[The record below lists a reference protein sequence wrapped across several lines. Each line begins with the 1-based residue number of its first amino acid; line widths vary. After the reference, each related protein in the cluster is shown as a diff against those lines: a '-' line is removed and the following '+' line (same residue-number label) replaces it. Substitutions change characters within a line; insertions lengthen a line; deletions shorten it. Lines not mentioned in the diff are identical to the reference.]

1 MTVGVG
7 RRKLSPV
14 LLVLCIAGLLR
25 SATAALNTPTCPAVL
40 DAYTDGASSVPL
52 NGEQQHTFSTTGVI
66 QVRLDLTF
74 GSAIDTNQVFF
85 LFGAPTQCGGLI
97 GDVTTGGILRLA
109 VNCNHGGSDL
119 PLSSGT
125 GAVSPNTGYVIDY
138 VYNQVT
144 KLAEIYLDGV
154 QIASGTK
161 NWNEKVLDGY
171 ISVGDESH
179 TSTVNAF
186 QGTLHE
192 VSMYDCGGR
201 FTDKATLQSAVDW
214 CLLNVPSGC
223 AEISDYD
230 VSQVTD
236 MSELFRDCPTGDT
249 SCGGVTTSEFNADI
263 SAWDTSQ
270 VTDMG
275 NMFRG
280 AAAFNQDIGSWNT
293 GQVTNM
299 NSAFFAALAFNQPIG
314 NWDTSKLTAIN
325 HMFCQAEVFD
335 QDLNSWDTSQVWDM
349 TGAFKASS
357 AFNGKIGEWDT
368 SQVTNMN
375 SMFSHA
381 YQFNQPIGNWDVSK
395 VTAYRAMRFVFDNAR
410 AFAQDITMWQTPS
423 GTDSY
428 NMFTGATA
436 WLQIARRND
445 NTGSVSGPS
454 SAWVPKPCL
463 ADYRAQS
470 GWCVPCGG
478 GGIRAAGDDPSSGDT
493 MCAFP
498 DRAALKTA
506 VDACLSAVP
515 SGEACCS
522 TDPACT
528 DRSSTTY
535 RCGAAACTD
544 MPEWDVSLVTDM
556 SELFRN
562 CPTGESSCGG
572 VVTNTYEFN
581 QPIGSWNTAQV
592 TTMQAM
598 FTSAGAFNQDIGSW
612 NTAEVTTMQH
622 MFAGATAFNQD
633 IGSWNTGQVTN
644 MRAMFQHANAF
655 NQDIT
660 GWTVSSVS
668 DMAYMFWD
676 ATAFNQDITGWSAS
690 ISTVMFTDATAF
702 LNSYKR
708 IDGTTSTDG
717 PPSAWFSHGHQPS
730 CAPEFTSTSGYQ
742 VNALTGHSFDPAG
755 SIYMRADVTTSDA
768 WHSSGYAQTVAIWG
782 STSGSGGCRGWIS
795 DNRIGMDIQSNG
807 GGSDGGA
814 SVNLTTTS
822 LDPPVLN
829 RNTRYTLEFFYDMTR
844 NKVKLWVNGVEVS
857 PAGGIS
863 RNFYPSDGSLSI
875 GYSTHS
881 PTGAPYFGGN
891 SQTGTI
897 HEVSVYDCKPPP
909 EPFTDRAALKTA
921 VDSCITNGDTID
933 ATYCSTDPACTDR
946 SSTTYRCGAAACTDM
961 PDWDVSL
968 VTDMSELFKDKADF
982 NVNISA
988 WDTSQVTTMRQ
999 MFRLA
1004 STFNQDI
1011 GSWDTAQVTDMLQMF
1026 FSATVFNQDIGSWNT
1041 AQVTNM
1047 GKMFESATV
1056 FNQDIGSWNT
1066 AQVTNMRQMFRA
1078 AHAFNQ
1084 DIGSWDTAQVTDMLQ
1099 MFLFANVFNQDIGSW
1114 ITSEVTTMHEMF
1126 KGATAFYQDITGWS
1140 DAALT
1145 TSTDMFTD
1153 AGAWLNRL
1161 ERDGTTS
1168 TDGPI
1173 GEWVHKPCLV
1183 NERAQSGWCVP
1194 CGGGGIRPAGDDPSL
1209 GDTICAFPDTAA
1221 LKAAVD
1227 ACLSEVPSGEA
1238 CCSTDANCADPS
1250 SARCGSAGC
1259 VDMPEW
1265 DVSQVTDMS
1274 QLFRDKSQFNAD
1286 ISAWD
1291 TSQVTDMGYMFYGA
1305 AVFNGAVG
1313 TWDTSQVQS
1322 LSDMFRG
1329 AAAFNQDIGNWNTSQ
1344 VTNMASM
1351 FRSDALPRNAFNQD
1365 IGSWDTSKVTTFHRM
1380 FWYATVFNQDIGS
1393 WNTSQVK
1400 SLSGMFRDARAFN
1413 QDISS
1418 WDTSE
1423 VTVMLEVFYNAVKF
1437 NQDIGSWST
1446 SKVTDMRKMFGGAT
1460 DFYQDITGWS
1470 DASLTTEMFAGATA
1484 WLDRVQRGDGTG
1496 TSTDGPISEWVHKP
1510 CLADERA
1517 QSGWCVPCGGG
1528 GIRPAGDDPSLGD
1541 TICAFPDRAALKAAV
1556 VACLSAVPSGE
1567 ACCSTDASCADPS
1580 SARCGAAGCVDMPDW
1595 DVSLVTDTQG
1605 LFRDCPT
1612 GDSSCGGVVTNTS
1625 AFNADISAWDT
1636 SQVTDMG
1643 YMFYGAAVFNQP
1655 IGTWST
1661 SKVTNM
1667 QRMFT
1672 LARVFNQ
1679 DIGSW
1684 DTSQVTNMVQ
1694 TFKYA
1699 SAFDQ
1704 DIGSWITSE
1713 VGNMWEMF
1721 HNSYKFNQ
1729 DIGSWNTSKVT
1740 DMARMFHKAIAFN
1753 QDIGNWDTS
1762 KVTDMAG
1769 MFDEAR
1775 VFNQDISSWDTSEV
1789 TVMNT
1794 MFKGAAAFY
1803 QDITGWSTT
1812 SLTTS
1817 TGMFT
1822 GATAWLDRVQR
1833 GDGTGTSTHGP
1844 ISEWVHKPCLRDERA
1859 QSGWCVPC
1867 EPNFIHI
1874 EGYDPAVGDTT
1885 CDEMTCCQ
1893 AKMKRSGMIIKR
1905 KPKLTD

>member
-40 DAYTDGASSVPL
+40 DAYTGGASSVPL

-66 QVRLDLTF
+66 QVRLNLTF
-74 GSAIDTNQVFF
+74 GSDIDPNEVFF

-97 GDVTTGGILRLA
+97 GDVLSDGTLRFS
-109 VNCNHGGSDL
+109 VNCNHDGSDL
-119 PLSSGT
+119 FSGT
-125 GAVSPNTGYVIDY
+125 GAVSPNTRYVIDY

-171 ISVGDESH
+171 ISVGSESH

-249 SCGGVTTSEFNADI
+249 SCGGVVTNTSAFNADI

-293 GQVTNM
+293 SQVTNMAAMFHSAAAFNQDIGSWNTGQVTNM
-299 NSAFFAALAFNQPIG
+299 NAAFFAALAFNQPIG
-314 NWDTSKLTAIN
+314 NWDTSNLTAIN

-395 VTAYRAMRFVFDNAR
+395 VTADRAMRYVFDNAR

-454 SAWVPKPCL
+454 SAWVHKPCL
-463 ADYRAQS
+463 VNERVQS
-470 GWCVPCGG
+470 GWCVPCGMFSLN
-478 GGIRAAGDDPSSGDT
+478 AAGDDPAAGVDTVCDGDNQG
-493 MCAFP
+493 
-498 DRAALKTA
+498 LKDA
-506 VDACLSAVP
+506 VNACLSAVP

-522 TDPACT
+522 TDTNCADP
-528 DRSSTTY
+528 SSA
-535 RCGAAACTD
+535 RCGSAGCVD

-556 SELFRN
+556 LELFRH

-598 FTSAGAFNQDIGSW
+598 FHSAGAFNQDIGSW

-742 VNALTGHSFDPAG
+742 VDALTDHSFDPAG

-768 WHSSGYAQTVAIWG
+768 WHSSGWAQTVAIWG
-782 STSGSGGCRGWIS
+782 STSGCGGCRGWIS
-795 DNRIGMDIQSNG
+795 NNRIGMDIQCNG

-814 SVNLTTTS
+814 SVDLTDSS
-822 LDPPVLN
+822 LDPAVLN

-863 RNFYPSDGSLSI
+863 RNYYPSGGSLSI

-881 PTGAPYFGGN
+881 STGAPYFGGN
-891 SQTGTI
+891 TPTGTI

-921 VDSCITNGDTID
+921 VDSYNFTD

-988 WDTSQVTTMRQ
+988 WDTSQVTTMY
-999 MFRLA
+999 
-1004 STFNQDI
+1004 
-1011 GSWDTAQVTDMLQMF
+1011 
-1026 FSATVFNQDIGSWNT
+1026 
-1041 AQVTNM
+1041 
-1047 GKMFESATV
+1047 K
-1056 FNQDIGSWNT
+1056 
-1066 AQVTNMRQMFRA
+1066 
-1078 AHAFNQ
+1078 
-1084 DIGSWDTAQVTDMLQ
+1084 
-1099 MFLFANVFNQDIGSW
+1099 
-1114 ITSEVTTMHEMF
+1114 
-1126 KGATAFYQDITGWS
+1126 
-1140 DAALT
+1140 
-1145 TSTDMFTD
+1145 
-1153 AGAWLNRL
+1153 
-1161 ERDGTTS
+1161 
-1168 TDGPI
+1168 
-1173 GEWVHKPCLV
+1173 
-1183 NERAQSGWCVP
+1183 
-1194 CGGGGIRPAGDDPSL
+1194 
-1209 GDTICAFPDTAA
+1209 
-1221 LKAAVD
+1221 
-1227 ACLSEVPSGEA
+1227 
-1238 CCSTDANCADPS
+1238 
-1250 SARCGSAGC
+1250 
-1259 VDMPEW
+1259 
-1265 DVSQVTDMS
+1265 
-1274 QLFRDKSQFNAD
+1274 
-1286 ISAWD
+1286 
-1291 TSQVTDMGYMFYGA
+1291 MFYGA
-1305 AVFNGAVG
+1305 
-1313 TWDTSQVQS
+1313 
-1322 LSDMFRG
+1322 
-1329 AAAFNQDIGNWNTSQ
+1329 
-1344 VTNMASM
+1344 
-1351 FRSDALPRNAFNQD
+1351 
-1365 IGSWDTSKVTTFHRM
+1365 
-1380 FWYATVFNQDIGS
+1380 
-1393 WNTSQVK
+1393 
-1400 SLSGMFRDARAFN
+1400 
-1413 QDISS
+1413 
-1418 WDTSE
+1418 
-1423 VTVMLEVFYNAVKF
+1423 
-1437 NQDIGSWST
+1437 
-1446 SKVTDMRKMFGGAT
+1446 
-1460 DFYQDITGWS
+1460 
-1470 DASLTTEMFAGATA
+1470 TA
-1484 WLDRVQRGDGTG
+1484 
-1496 TSTDGPISEWVHKP
+1496 
-1510 CLADERA
+1510 
-1517 QSGWCVPCGGG
+1517 
-1528 GIRPAGDDPSLGD
+1528 
-1541 TICAFPDRAALKAAV
+1541 
-1556 VACLSAVPSGE
+1556 
-1567 ACCSTDASCADPS
+1567 
-1580 SARCGAAGCVDMPDW
+1580 
-1595 DVSLVTDTQG
+1595 
-1605 LFRDCPT
+1605 
-1612 GDSSCGGVVTNTS
+1612 
-1625 AFNADISAWDT
+1625 
-1636 SQVTDMG
+1636 
-1643 YMFYGAAVFNQP
+1643 FNQP

-1667 QRMFT
+1667 
-1672 LARVFNQ
+1672 AHVFQSAYVFDQ

-1684 DTSQVTNMVQ
+1684 DTSQVTSLHQ
-1694 TFKYA
+1694 
-1699 SAFDQ
+1699 
-1704 DIGSWITSE
+1704 
-1713 VGNMWEMF
+1713 MF
-1721 HNSYKFNQ
+1721 TEAISFNQ
-1729 DIGSWNTSKVT
+1729 DIGSW
-1740 DMARMFHKAIAFN
+1740 
-1753 QDIGNWDTS
+1753 DTS
-1762 KVTDMAG
+1762 KNRNLVPHVPKSLRLQSRYWQLG
-1769 MFDEAR
+1769 HLQGHGHGGHFQRSAR
-1775 VFNQDISSWDTSEV
+1775 VQPRYRQLGSVSEHTPRLNV
-1789 TVMNT
+1789 
-1794 MFKGAAAFY
+1794 
-1803 QDITGWSTT
+1803 
-1812 SLTTS
+1812 
-1817 TGMFT
+1817 
-1822 GATAWLDRVQR
+1822 
-1833 GDGTGTSTHGP
+1833 
-1844 ISEWVHKPCLRDERA
+1844 
-1859 QSGWCVPC
+1859 
-1867 EPNFIHI
+1867 
-1874 EGYDPAVGDTT
+1874 
-1885 CDEMTCCQ
+1885 
-1893 AKMKRSGMIIKR
+1893 
-1905 KPKLTD
+1905 

>member
-1 MTVGVG
+1 M
-7 RRKLSPV
+7 
-14 LLVLCIAGLLR
+14 
-25 SATAALNTPTCPAVL
+25 
-40 DAYTDGASSVPL
+40 
-52 NGEQQHTFSTTGVI
+52 
-66 QVRLDLTF
+66 
-74 GSAIDTNQVFF
+74 
-85 LFGAPTQCGGLI
+85 
-97 GDVTTGGILRLA
+97 
-109 VNCNHGGSDL
+109 
-119 PLSSGT
+119 
-125 GAVSPNTGYVIDY
+125 SPNTRYVIDY

-192 VSMYDCGGR
+192 VSMYDCMVPGHQPSCAPE
-201 FTDKATLQSAVDW
+201 FTST
-214 CLLNVPSGC
+214 SG
-223 AEISDYD
+223 Y
-230 VSQVTD
+230 QVNA
-236 MSELFRDCPTGDT
+236 LTGHSFDPAG
-249 SCGGVTTSEFNADI
+249 SIYMRADVTTSDAWHSSGSAQTVALWGSTSGCGGWRGWIENNRIGMDIQCNDNQSDGGASVDLTTTSLDPPVLNRNTRYTLEF
-263 SAWDTSQ
+263 
-270 VTDMG
+270 
-275 NMFRG
+275 FY
-280 AAAFNQDIGSWNT
+280 
-293 GQVTNM
+293 
-299 NSAFFAALAFNQPIG
+299 
-314 NWDTSKLTAIN
+314 
-325 HMFCQAEVFD
+325 
-335 QDLNSWDTSQVWDM
+335 DM
-349 TGAFKASS
+349 TRNKVKFWV
-357 AFNGKIGEWDT
+357 NGVE
-368 SQVTNMN
+368 
-375 SMFSHA
+375 
-381 YQFNQPIGNWDVSK
+381 VSP
-395 VTAYRAMRFVFDNAR
+395 AGGISRNFY
-410 AFAQDITMWQTPS
+410 PS
-423 GTDSY
+423 GGSLSIGYSTHSP
-428 NMFTGATA
+428 TGAPYFGG
-436 WLQIARRND
+436 
-445 NTGSVSGPS
+445 NTQTGTIHEVSVYDC
-454 SAWVPKPCL
+454 KP
-463 ADYRAQS
+463 
-470 GWCVPCGG
+470 P
-478 GGIRAAGDDPSSGDT
+478 PEPFT
-493 MCAFP
+493 

-556 SELFRN
+556 LELFRD

-598 FTSAGAFNQDIGSW
+598 FHSAGAFNQDIGSW

-782 STSGSGGCRGWIS
+782 GSTSGSGGWRGWIQN
-795 DNRIGMDIQSNG
+795 NRIGMDINSAP
-807 GGSDGGA
+807 GGA
-814 SVNLTTTS
+814 SVDLTTTS
-822 LDPPVLN
+822 LGGLN
-829 RNTRYTLEFFYDMTR
+829 LSTRYTLEFFYDMTR
-844 NKVKLWVNGVEVS
+844 NKVKFWVNGVEVS

-863 RNFYPSDGSLSI
+863 ENFYPSDGSLSI
-875 GYSTHS
+875 GYTAHS
-881 PTGAPYFGGN
+881 SGGSNFFGGN
-891 SQTGTI
+891 TQTGTI

-921 VDSCITNGDTID
+921 VDSYNFTD

-988 WDTSQVTTMRQ
+988 WDTSQVTTMYK
-999 MFRLA
+999 MFYGATAFNQAYRHLEYLQGYEYGARVPSRHRVRSRYRLMGYLAGDEPA
-1004 STFNQDI
+1004 SDVQRKPSRSTKISARGTPPRTGTCAARSKKPSRFNQDI
-1011 GSWDTAQVTDMLQMF
+1011 GNWDTSKVTDMAGIF
-1026 FSATVFNQDIGSWNT
+1026 NEARVFNQDIGNWDLSLNT
-1041 AQVTNM
+1041 R
-1047 GKMFESATV
+1047 
-1056 FNQDIGSWNT
+1056 QDS
-1066 AQVTNMRQMFRA
+1066 
-1078 AHAFNQ
+1078 
-1084 DIGSWDTAQVTDMLQ
+1084 
-1099 MFLFANVFNQDIGSW
+1099 
-1114 ITSEVTTMHEMF
+1114 MF
-1126 KGATAFYQDITGWS
+1126 KHAYAFYQDITGWS
-1140 DAALT
+1140 SASNTGTGNNFYRAD
-1145 TSTDMFTD
+1145 
-1153 AGAWLNRL
+1153 AWLARM
-1161 ERDGTTS
+1161 RRIDGDTAS
-1168 TDGPI
+1168 VRGPSNV
-1173 GEWVHKPCLV
+1173 WVHKPCLV

-1209 GDTICAFPDTAA
+1209 GDTMCAFPDTAA

-1227 ACLSEVPSGEA
+1227 ACLSAVPSGEA
-1238 CCSTDANCADPS
+1238 CCSTDTNCADPS

-1259 VDMPEW
+1259 VDMPDW
-1265 DVSQVTDMS
+1265 DVSLVTDMS

-1291 TSQVTDMGYMFYGA
+1291 TSQVTDMGYMFQGA
-1305 AVFNGAVG
+1305 AAFNGAVG

-1351 FRSDALPRNAFNQD
+1351 FRSDALPGNAFNQD

-1528 GIRPAGDDPSLGD
+1528 GIRPAGDDPTSGD

-1556 VACLSAVPSGE
+1556 DACLSAVPSGE
-1567 ACCSTDASCADPS
+1567 ACCSTDANCADPS
-1580 SARCGAAGCVDMPDW
+1580 SARCGSAGCVDMPEW
-1595 DVSLVTDTQG
+1595 DVSLVTDMQG
-1605 LFRDCPT
+1605 LFN
-1612 GDSSCGGVVTNTS
+1612 GKSQ
-1625 AFNADISAWDT
+1625 FNADISAWDT

-1643 YMFYGAAVFNQP
+1643 YMFYGAAAFNQA
-1655 IGTWST
+1655 IGT
-1661 SKVTNM
+1661 
-1667 QRMFT
+1667 
-1672 LARVFNQ
+1672 
-1679 DIGSW
+1679 W
-1684 DTSQVTNMVQ
+1684 DTSQVTDMN
-1694 TFKYA
+1694 
-1699 SAFDQ
+1699 D
-1704 DIGSWITSE
+1704 
-1713 VGNMWEMF
+1713 MF
-1721 HNSYKFNQ
+1721 VRPPRSTK
-1729 DIGSWNTSKVT
+1729 
-1740 DMARMFHKAIAFN
+1740 
-1753 QDIGNWDTS
+1753 
-1762 KVTDMAG
+1762 
-1769 MFDEAR
+1769 
-1775 VFNQDISSWDTSEV
+1775 IS
-1789 TVMNT
+1789 
-1794 MFKGAAAFY
+1794 
-1803 QDITGWSTT
+1803 
-1812 SLTTS
+1812 
-1817 TGMFT
+1817 
-1822 GATAWLDRVQR
+1822 DRGIQR
-1833 GDGTGTSTHGP
+1833 
-1844 ISEWVHKPCLRDERA
+1844 R
-1859 QSGWCVPC
+1859 
-1867 EPNFIHI
+1867 
-1874 EGYDPAVGDTT
+1874 
-1885 CDEMTCCQ
+1885 
-1893 AKMKRSGMIIKR
+1893 
-1905 KPKLTD
+1905 